1 MSSLR
6 TAVEDYMAMRRAL
19 GFKLDREEK
28 LLPQFADYFELLD
41 WSGQGDGTKGIV
53 QIMKNFIAFN

>member
-6 TAVEDYMAMRRAL
+6 AAVGDYLAMRRAL

-28 LLPQFADYFELLD
+28 LLPQFAAAD
-41 WSGQGDGTKGIV
+41 WRSA
-53 QIMKNFIAFN
+53 MKNGGVNDAIQFSCN